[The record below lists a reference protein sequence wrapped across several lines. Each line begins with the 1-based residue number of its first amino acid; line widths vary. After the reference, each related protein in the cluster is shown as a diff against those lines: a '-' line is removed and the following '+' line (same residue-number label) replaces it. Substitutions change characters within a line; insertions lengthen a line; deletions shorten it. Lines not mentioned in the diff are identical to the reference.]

1 MLMRSAIVVGATGLT
16 GKDLVKVLCESE
28 EYAEI
33 TVIARR
39 ALNFKHPKLVVKIR
53 QFDQLEETDFKFAHE
68 LYCCLGTTRKKAGS
82 KVMFEKIDLEYPVNI
97 ASIAKKCGIPHVLVI
112 SAMGANENS
121 KFYYNQVKGKMEN
134 NLIALELPQ
143 LSIFRPSLLLGN
155 REEVRPTEKISGV
168 AMNILNPIFI
178 GPLKK
183 YRAIPANNL
192 AKSMY
197 SVAIKNTKH
206 KVRVF
211 ESEEI
216 SMIGKIDSLVDDHE
230 EIIDEEPIFNW
241 EKRQDI
247 FIEKEI
253 LEEEKIDK
261 PLNDRQ

>member
-16 GKDLVKVLCESE
+16 GQELVKVLCESE

-39 ALNFKHPKLVVKIR
+39 ALNFEHPKLIVKIR
-53 QFDQLEETDFKFAHE
+53 QFDQLEEIDFKFSHE

-82 KVMFEKIDLEYPVNI
+82 KAMFEKVDLEYPVNI
-97 ASIAKKCGIPHVLVI
+97 ASIAKKCGIPHILVI
-112 SAMGANENS
+112 SAMGANKNS
-121 KFYYNQVKGKMEN
+121 NFYYNQVKGKMEQ
-134 NLIALELPQ
+134 NLMALELPQ

-155 REEVRPTEKISGV
+155 REEVRPAEKISGAV
-168 AMNILNPIFI
+168 MNILNPIFS

-183 YRAIPANNL
+183 YRAIAANTL
-192 AKSMY
+192 AKAMY
-197 SVAIKNTKH
+197 SVAIKNTKQ
-206 KVRVF
+206 KVRVL
-211 ESEEI
+211 ESAEI
-216 SMIGKIDSLVDDHE
+216 SMIGKIDPLVDDHE
-230 EIIDEEPIFNW
+230 EIIDEELIFNW

-261 PLNDRQ
+261 PLNDKQ